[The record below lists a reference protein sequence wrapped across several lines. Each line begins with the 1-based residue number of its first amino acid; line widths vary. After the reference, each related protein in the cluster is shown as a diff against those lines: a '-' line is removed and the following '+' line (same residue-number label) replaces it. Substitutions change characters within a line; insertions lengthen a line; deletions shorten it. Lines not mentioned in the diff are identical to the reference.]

1 MALGRGRAKRA
12 KAEAAIG
19 DGALEEGNAKIAALL
34 AQEVALKRAARL
46 DVLTQMRVLG
56 LPQDLASELVDLAE
70 AIAGPSHR
78 PGDYGFPTGG
88 RQGGALGA
96 VNGAAAAA
104 PPPRAGG
111 STPRHQRD
119 RTTPY

>member
-88 RQGGALGA
+88 GKGGAFEAVIGA
-96 VNGAAAAA
+96 LAAAVAAA
-104 PPPRAGG
+104 PRGPP
-111 STPRHQRD
+111 P
-119 RTTPY
+119 